1 MYEVIKLENEK
12 KSNLESKGLRRIRIE
27 FFLKRFYRNWKVY
40 YKSGYGKAGFY
51 IIVFFVVLTVLAPV
65 LTFHNPMNFVAP
77 LEDTYTAR
85 MELSSPIGQNFTVN
99 DSLLS
104 TTSIN
109 SQGSYL
115 LYTTSKNGSIYGIG
129 LGATSSSGAGK
140 FINIINPDFGKG
152 YKVFPVSVVPIAS
165 YNHFISSGYSS
176 LEYNSYFILS
186 ATNGSWSKIITGEI
200 TWSGGAQGSGTPT
213 ATRVQTLT
221 LKYPLIYPA
230 EINSLS
236 MSQSPPTWVP
246 FDNVSAMSSGFM
258 PAMVIIEGL
267 EPNNT
272 INVSS
277 YFLNSNILN
286 WHLSIPNNGYVS
298 KPILYGV
305 FFSPSQFRK
314 ASIIM
319 ITNNTMVS
327 YSMITGKIRWNNSIP
342 DSFNSNVG
350 AIIPLDY
357 QISISP
363 SNMIFFAT
371 RGSNSV
377 EGVYLSNGTVTRIDS
392 FSEMIN
398 GIVTSEGSSG
408 FPSYIMV
415 ETNYSIYSITGIG
428 KVSSPLNISTADGAL
443 TFNPLYIEDKTSAIF
458 TTDKGLLLEV
468 SSQLGKDAVSWT
480 ILLPSSMLPIQQPLL
495 FRNAETGRTSIGF
508 ISSDGKLNIY
518 ASAGVDK
525 NPIPPTIHSA
535 SGNIYLFGT
544 NSDGNDLWSQYIA
557 SFPTDWEFGIS
568 VAIGVMVISVL
579 IAMIVGY
586 AGPITSSVFETISL
600 VVYLIPGLAFL
611 IALASVLG
619 PSEINII
626 IVLTVIGWPFT
637 ALTMIG
643 IVRQI
648 KARTFVEAAK
658 VSGTSTWQILVKHML
673 PNMTPLLV
681 YFLALAIGGAVA
693 GVATLQFLGIA
704 PLTIPTWGGM
714 LQPIF
719 NNYFLAAQAPWWVLP
734 PSITITAFIMAF
746 IFVSRGLDE
755 VVNPRLRRQ

>member
-1 MYEVIKLENEK
+1 MDKNTE
-12 KSNLESKGLRRIRIE
+12 SNIESKGLRRIRLQ

-51 IIVFFVVLTVLAPV
+51 IIVFFVVLTILAPV

-77 LEDTYTAR
+77 LSDTYTAKL
-85 MELSSPIGQNFTVN
+85 ELSSPIPSSFNEN
-99 DSLLS
+99 NSLLS
-104 TTSIN
+104 STSIN

-115 LYTTSKNGSIYGIG
+115 LYTTSTNGSLYGIG
-129 LGATSSSGAGK
+129 LGATSSTPSGK
-140 FINIINPDFGKG
+140 FINIYNPNFGSG
-152 YKVFPVSVVPIAS
+152 YKVFPVSVVPIAD

-176 LEYNSYFILS
+176 LQYNSYFALS
-186 ATNGSWSKIITGEI
+186 ATNGTFSQVVTGEI
-200 TWSGGAQGSGTPT
+200 TWSGGTQGSGSPS
-213 ATRVQTLT
+213 ATNVHKIL
-221 LKYPLIYPA
+221 LKYPLKYPA
-230 EINSLS
+230 EINSIPI
-236 MSQSPPTWVP
+236 SQSPPAWVP
-246 FDNVSAMSSGFM
+246 FDNMTALSSGFL
-258 PAMVIIEGL
+258 PAMVITEGV

-272 INVSS
+272 VNISS
-277 YFLNSNILN
+277 YFLNSNMLN
-286 WHLSIPNNGYVS
+286 WHINLPNTGQLS
-298 KPILYGV
+298 KPFLYGV
-305 FFSPSQFRK
+305 FFSPAQFRK
-314 ASIIM
+314 ASVILINGNS
-319 ITNNTMVS
+319 IVS
-327 YSMITGKIRWNNSIP
+327 YSMVSGKMRWNQTVDGNI
-342 DSFNSNVG
+342 NLNVQP
-350 AIIPLDY
+350 IIPYDY
-357 QISISP
+357 QITTSS
-363 SNMIFFAT
+363 SNMMFFV
-371 RGSNSV
+371 GNNSYLN
-377 EGVYLSNGTVTRIDS
+377 GVYLANGSLRQISNFKERV
-392 FSEMIN
+392 N
-398 GIVTSEGSSG
+398 GIVSSQGSSG
-408 FPSYIMV
+408 FPSYILA
-415 ETNYSIYSITGIG
+415 ETNYSIYSVTGIG
-428 KVSSPLNISTADGAL
+428 KVSGSISIPISDGAL
-443 TFNPLYIEDKTSAIF
+443 VYSPLYIEDKTSAIF
-458 TTDKGLLLEV
+458 ATDKGVIMEV
-468 SSQLGKDAVSWT
+468 SSQLGKNAALWSIT
-480 ILLPSSMLPIQQPLL
+480 LSSASLPIQQPML
-495 FRNAETGRTSIGF
+495 FRNAETGRTSISFLTSNGF
-508 ISSDGKLNIY
+508 LNIY
-518 ASAGVDK
+518 ASAGIDK
-525 NPIPPTIHSA
+525 NPIPPTLHTP

-579 IAMIVGY
+579 IAMLVGY
-586 AGPITSSVFETISL
+586 AGPITSSVLETISL

-619 PSEINII
+619 PSETNII

-658 VSGTSTWQILVKHML
+658 VSGTSTWQILMKHML

>member
-1 MYEVIKLENEK
+1 MKKNN
-12 KSNLESKGLRRIRIE
+12 KSNIEMKGLRRIRVQ
-27 FFLKRFYRNWKVY
+27 FFFKRLYRNWKIY

-51 IIVFFVVLTVLAPV
+51 LIVFFVVLTILAPV
-65 LTFHNPMNFVAP
+65 LTFHDPMNFVAP
-77 LEDTYTAR
+77 LSDTYTAKL
-85 MELSSPIGQNFTVN
+85 ELSSPLPSNFN
-99 DSLLS
+99 ENNSSLS

-115 LYTTSKNGSIYGIG
+115 LYTTSTNGSLYGIG
-129 LGATSSSGAGK
+129 LGATSSTPAGK
-140 FINIINPDFGKG
+140 FISIYNPNFGSG
-152 YKVFPVSVVPIAS
+152 YKVFPVSVVPIAN

-176 LEYNSYFILS
+176 LQYNPYFVLS
-186 ATNGSWSKIITGEI
+186 ATNGTFSQVVTGEI
-200 TWSGGAQGSGTPT
+200 TWSGGTQGYGSPSVTN
-213 ATRVQTLT
+213 VQRIL

-230 EINSLS
+230 EINSIPI
-236 MSQSPPTWVP
+236 SQSPPAFIP
-246 FDNVSAMSSGFM
+246 FDNMSALSYGFM
-258 PAMVIIEGL
+258 PAMVITEGV

-272 INVSS
+272 INISS
-277 YFLNSNILN
+277 YFLNSNVLN
-286 WHLSIPNNGYVS
+286 WHINLPNNGQIS
-298 KPILYGV
+298 KPFLYGV
-305 FFSPSQFRK
+305 FFSPAQFRK
-314 ASIIM
+314 ASVILINGNSII
-319 ITNNTMVS
+319 S
-327 YSMITGKIRWNNSIP
+327 YSMVSGKMRWMQTVDGNINLNAQPFIP
-342 DSFNSNVG
+342 Y
-350 AIIPLDY
+350 DY
-357 QISISP
+357 QIAPNSYNMMFYVSNNSYLDGIYLANGSYIQIS
-363 SNMIFFAT
+363 NFNE
-371 RGSNSV
+371 RV
-377 EGVYLSNGTVTRIDS
+377 
-392 FSEMIN
+392 N
-398 GIVTSEGSSG
+398 GIVSSQGSSG
-408 FPSYIMV
+408 FPSHVLV
-415 ETNYSIYSITGIG
+415 ETNYSIYSVTGIG
-428 KVSSPLNISTADGAL
+428 KVSGSLNIPTSDGAL
-443 TFNPLYIEDKTSAIF
+443 VYSPLYIEDKSAAIF
-458 TTDKGLLLEV
+458 ATDKGVMMEV
-468 SSQLGKDAVSWT
+468 SAQLGKNAALWSIT
-480 ILLPSSMLPIQQPLL
+480 LSSASLPIQQPIL
-495 FRNAETGRTSIGF
+495 FRNAETGRSSISFLTSNGF
-508 ISSDGKLNIY
+508 LYIY
-518 ASAGVDK
+518 ASAGVDE
-525 NPIPPTIHSA
+525 NPIPPTLHTP

-557 SFPTDWEFGIS
+557 SFLPDWEFGIS

-579 IAMIVGY
+579 IAMLVGY
-586 AGPITSSVFETISL
+586 AGPITSSVMETISL

-658 VSGTSTWQILVKHML
+658 VSGTSTWQILMKHML

-681 YFLALAIGGAVA
+681 YFMALAIGGAVA

-719 NNYFLAAQAPWWVLP
+719 NNYYLAAQAPWWVLP

>member
-1 MYEVIKLENEK
+1 MEK
-12 KSNLESKGLRRIRIE
+12 DEKTKIESEGLRRIRLE
-27 FFLKRFYRNWKVY
+27 FFFRRLYRNWKVY

-77 LEDTYTAR
+77 LQDTYTAKVE
-85 MELSSPIGQNFTVN
+85 MTSPVGSNFTVN
-99 DSLLS
+99 DSILS

-115 LYTTSKNGSIYGIG
+115 LYTTAKNGSLYGIG
-129 LGATSSSGAGK
+129 LGATSYTAAGK
-140 FINIINPDFGKG
+140 FFDIYNPDFGSS
-152 YKVFPVSVVPIAS
+152 YKVFPVSVVPVS
-165 YNHFISSGYSS
+165 NYNHFISSGYSS
-176 LEYNSYFILS
+176 LQYNSYFVIS
-186 ATNGSWSKIITGEI
+186 STNGTWSKIVTGEI
-200 TWSGGAQGSGTPT
+200 TWSGGSQGYGTPS
-213 ATRVQTLT
+213 ATNVQLIT
-221 LKYPLIYPA
+221 LKYPLINPA
-230 EINSLS
+230 ELNSLS
-236 MSQSPPTWVP
+236 LSQSPPTWVP
-246 FDNVSAMSSGFM
+246 FDNLSALSSGFL
-258 PAMVIIEGL
+258 PALVITEGL
-267 EPNNT
+267 QANNT

-277 YFLNSNILN
+277 FFLNSNIMN
-286 WHLSIPNNGYVS
+286 WHISIPAQGYTS
-298 KPILYGV
+298 KPILYGS

-314 ASIIM
+314 ASVII
-319 ITNNTMVS
+319 IHNNNIMS
-327 YSMITGKIRWNNSIP
+327 YSMVSGKQRWNSTLPITLNYNVQPVIP
-342 DSFNSNVG
+342 T
-350 AIIPLDY
+350 DY
-357 QISISP
+357 QISV
-363 SNMIFFAT
+363 T
-371 RGSNSV
+371 GSSMMFLAGQNQDTLY
-377 EGVYLSNGTVTRIDS
+377 GVYLANGTGVNIAS
-392 FSEMIN
+392 FSDRIN
-398 GIVTSEGSSG
+398 GIVTSQGSSG

-428 KVSSPLNISTADGAL
+428 KVSAPFNINKADGKL
-443 TFNPLYIEDKTSAIF
+443 IFNPLYIEDKTSAIF
-458 TTDKGLLLEV
+458 ASNKGLLMEV
-468 SSQLGKDAVSWT
+468 SSQLGKDAALWT
-480 ILLPSSMLPIQQPLL
+480 LVLPSSSLPIQQPIL
-495 FRNAETGRTSIGF
+495 FRNAETGRTSISF
-508 ISSDGKLNIY
+508 ISAEGMLNIY
-518 ASAGVDK
+518 ASAGVDR
-525 NPIPPTIHSA
+525 NPIPPTLNSP

-648 KARTFVEAAK
+648 KSRTFVEAAK
-658 VSGTSTWQILVKHML
+658 VSGTSTWQILIKHML